1 MTLRLLFGILIFL
14 SPLLSVSQSKTTEAL
29 QKRHSDA
36 NVFFFYHNTLRMLNQ
51 KEDKAFDD
59 MIKDI
64 EKMKLLMI
72 KKRESEAED
81 FKKVVGDYKAENFEE
96 MMTSR
101 YKGKNFDILMKDG
114 KDRGMVVLINDEA
127 NLLVLDIVGMLALD
141 KVTQL
146 YNMLDESADI
156 GKQIR
161 QFTAGDDEEEDDD
174 DDGSEK
180 NNP

>member
-1 MTLRLLFGILIFL
+1 MTLRLLLGILFIL
-14 SPLLSVSQSKTTEAL
+14 SPLLSLSQSKTTEAL

-51 KEDKAFDD
+51 KEDKAFDE

-72 KKRESEAED
+72 KKRESEDENY
-81 FKKVVGDYKAENFEE
+81 KNILTDYKAENFEE

-101 YKGKNFDILMKDG
+101 YKGKNFDIFMKEG
-114 KDRGMVVLINDEA
+114 KDRGMVVLINDEE
-127 NLLVLDIVGMLALD
+127 NLFVLDIVGMLALD

-161 QFTAGDDEEEDDD
+161 QFTAGDDEEEDENDN
-174 DDGSEK
+174 GGEK
-180 NNP
+180 NNH

>member
-1 MTLRLLFGILIFL
+1 MILRSLFGIIIMLA
-14 SPLLSVSQSKTTEAL
+14 PLATTAQSKTTEAL
-29 QKRHSDA
+29 QQRHSSA
-36 NVFFFYHNTLRMLNQ
+36 NAFFFYHNTLRMLNQ

-64 EKMKLLMI
+64 KKMKLLMI
-72 KKRESEAED
+72 KKQETGAE
-81 FKKVVGDYKAENFEE
+81 DYKAVVRDYKSENFEE

-101 YKGKNFDILMKDG
+101 YKGKNFDIFMKEG
-114 KDRGMVVLINDEA
+114 KDKGMIVLINDED
-127 NLLVLDIVGMLALD
+127 NLFVLDIVGMLALD

-161 QFTAGDDEEEDDD
+161 QFTAGDDEEDEEDA
-174 DDGSEK
+174 EK
-180 NNP
+180 NNH

>member
-1 MTLRLLFGILIFL
+1 MTLRLLLGILIIL
-14 SPLLSVSQSKTTEAL
+14 SPLLSNAQSKTTEAL
-29 QKRHSDA
+29 QKRHANA

-72 KKRESEAED
+72 KKRESEDENY
-81 FKKVVGDYKAENFEE
+81 KHVVSDYKAENFEE

-101 YKGKNFDILMKDG
+101 YKGKNFDIFMKDG
-114 KDRGMVVLINDEA
+114 KDRGMVVLINDED
-127 NLLVLDIVGMLALD
+127 NLFVLDIVGMLALD

-161 QFTAGDDEEEDDD
+161 QFTAGDDEEEEEEDDE
-174 DDGSEK
+174 GEK
-180 NNP
+180 NNH